1 MGEEEIVMTIKAD
14 VKPATKQVEGFTKS
28 LTDAEKAQKELNEQ
42 ITIQNK
48 VLNSMEKELVQLKAK
63 QDSIP
68 KGAWYAGMDDLNK
81 KIKETETNLKLEKIG
96 LKDLENQQKDNNKT
110 LKQQSKDLKG
120 VSKDLKGVNEEA
132 KNSIGNFKV
141 MGVSLNGVKSSIG
154 KVIPLIKTMFGTIKA
169 GILSTGIGAL
179 LIAFGSLATYFTST
193 KKGADQLKVVFAAL
207 GATVNVL
214 KDRISGVGEAI
225 SLVFSGKWKEA
236 GEALKG
242 TFAGIGAEIKAD
254 VAAMTALEKRT
265 QALRDAEIEFTIQ
278 RAETRKEI
286 EKARLLAEDETKSQ
300 EVRIAALKKAL
311 DFETETT
318 NKELEL
324 AKERVAIQEEQMDT
338 AENLVEAE
346 KQLADFKA
354 DLINKETKSIRL
366 QKRVQTEINELEREL
381 LTEKKQRVKEE
392 QDLLDKQIKDQQA
405 LDEEN
410 QAKSDQYDADQLA
423 AKEKFEEKLL
433 QLKNTTTLLLIEDEQ
448 ERALKQLEIQE
459 ENERA
464 SIDAMQL
471 SEEQKIALKKASSDK
486 FIELNKDLEKS
497 DEDVAANKK
506 ELQNQTLNATSAF
519 AGAINKIAGENKQ
532 ISAATALI
540 DTYVAVQQVM
550 SDKTIPSTAIKL
562 LTAGGVL
569 ASGLNNVKNIY
580 ATDVGTGGGGGS
592 IPSGDSSTPAPE
604 MLSGKFEL
612 GNVQQEQQPVQAYV
626 VTDSLT
632 DNQNKLAY
640 IRRRATI

>member
-1 MGEEEIVMTIKAD
+1 MAEEIVFNVQSNIKS
-14 VKPATKQVEGFTKS
+14 VTKDTEDYTKS
-28 LTDAEKAQKELNEQ
+28 LTGVEFELDRVNQSLKASNKFLADQKIELIN
-42 ITIQNK
+42 
-48 VLNSMEKELVQLKAK
+48 LKAK
-63 QDSIP
+63 QDAIP
-68 KGAWYAGMDDLNK
+68 KGGWYAGMDNLNK
-81 KIKETETNLKLEKIG
+81 KIKETEKNIKEEAVVIGQLKEEQKSASKEVSKFNKELKETNKE
-96 LKDLENQQKDNNKT
+96 
-110 LKQQSKDLKG
+110 SKD
-120 VSKDLKGVNEEA
+120 
-132 KNSIGNFKV
+132 SIGNFKV
-141 MGVSLNGVKSSIG
+141 MGVSLNGVKSSFG
-154 KVIPLIKTMFGTIKA
+154 KIIPLAKTMFGTIKA
-169 GILSTGIGAL
+169 GILSTGVGAL
-179 LIAFGSLATYFTST
+179 LIAFGSLVAYFTST

-324 AKERVAIQEEQMDT
+324 ARERVAIQEEQMDT

-381 LTEKKQRVKEE
+381 LTEKKQRAKEE
-392 QDLLDKQIKDQQA
+392 QDIINKKIVADQEQMD
-405 LDEEN
+405 LEN
-410 QAKSDQYDADQLA
+410 QAKLDAYNKLKALEDENFLASIEDEKERALALLDIQYDAELESLSQYENYLELKEQLDIKYNN
-423 AKEKFEEKLL
+423 AKEALDTKQKEWEEYTTKERLGL
-433 QLKNTTTLLLIEDEQ
+433 ASDAFGQMSEIMGKETKAGQAAAVVQAGISTYLGAQEAYTSMAKIPVVGPVLGGIAAAAAVAMGLKN
-448 ERALKQLEIQE
+448 
-459 ENERA
+459 
-464 SIDAMQL
+464 
-471 SEEQKIALKKASSDK
+471 IA
-486 FIELNKDLEKS
+486 
-497 DEDVAANKK
+497 
-506 ELQNQTLNATSAF
+506 
-519 AGAINKIAGENKQ
+519 
-532 ISAATALI
+532 
-540 DTYVAVQQVM
+540 
-550 SDKTIPSTAIKL
+550 AIKS
-562 LTAGGVL
+562 GGK
-569 ASGLNNVKNIY
+569 S
-580 ATDVGTGGGGGS
+580 GGGS
-592 IPSGDSSTPAPE
+592 TNIPAPSTSNTPAPE

-612 GNVQQEQQPVQAYV
+612 GNVEQEQQPVQAYV
-626 VTDSLT
+626 VTDNLT

>member
-1 MGEEEIVMTIKAD
+1 MATEEIVFNVKSNIKS
-14 VKPATKQVEGFTKS
+14 VTKDTEDYNKS
-28 LTDAEKAQKELNEQ
+28 LTGVEFELDRVNKSLKESNKFLADQKIELIN
-42 ITIQNK
+42 
-48 VLNSMEKELVQLKAK
+48 LKAK
-63 QDSIP
+63 QDAIP
-68 KGAWYAGMDDLNK
+68 KGGWYAGMDNLNK
-81 KIKETETNLKLEKIG
+81 KIKETERNIKEEAVVIGQLKE
-96 LKDLENQQKDNNKT
+96 EQKSA
-110 LKQQSKDLKG
+110 SKE
-120 VSKDLKGVNEEA
+120 VSKFNKELKETNKET
-132 KNSIGNFKV
+132 KDSIGNFKV
-141 MGVSLNGVKSSIG
+141 MGVSLNGVKASIG

-324 AKERVAIQEEQMDT
+324 ARERVAIQEEEMDT

-381 LTEKKQRVKEE
+381 LTEKKQRAKEE
-392 QDLLDKQIKDQQA
+392 QDILDEKAKQIEEARIKENEANQKQMD
-405 LDEEN
+405 LEN
-410 QAKSDQYDADQLA
+410 QSKLDAYNKLKALEDENFLA
-423 AKEKFEEKLL
+423 S
-433 QLKNTTTLLLIEDEQ
+433 IEDEK
-448 ERALKQLEIQE
+448 ERALAALDIQYEAELESLSQYENFLELKEQLDIKYNNAKEALDTKQKEWEEYTTKERLGLASDAFGQMSEIMGKETKAGQAAAVVQAGISTYLGAQE
-459 ENERA
+459 A
-464 SIDAMQL
+464 YTSMAKIPVVGPVLGGIAAAAAVAMGL
-471 SEEQKIALKKASSDK
+471 KNIA
-486 FIELNKDLEKS
+486 
-497 DEDVAANKK
+497 
-506 ELQNQTLNATSAF
+506 
-519 AGAINKIAGENKQ
+519 
-532 ISAATALI
+532 
-540 DTYVAVQQVM
+540 
-550 SDKTIPSTAIKL
+550 AIKS
-562 LTAGGVL
+562 GGK
-569 ASGLNNVKNIY
+569 S
-580 ATDVGTGGGGGS
+580 GGGGS
-592 IPSGDSSTPAPE
+592 IPAPSASNTPAPE

-612 GNVQQEQQPVQAYV
+612 GNMEQEQQPVQAYV

>member
-1 MGEEEIVMTIKAD
+1 MAEEIVFNVQSNIKS
-14 VKPATKQVEGFTKS
+14 VTKDTEDYTKS
-28 LTDAEKAQKELNEQ
+28 LTSAKTAQEELNEQ

-48 VLNSMEKELVQLKAK
+48 VLNDMEKELVQLKAK

-68 KGAWYAGMDDLNK
+68 KGGWYAGMDDLNK

-96 LKDLENQQKDNNKT
+96 LKDLENQQKDNNKV
-110 LKQQSKDLKG
+110 LKEQSKDLKG

-141 MGVSLNGVKSSIG
+141 MGVSLNGLKSSFG
-154 KVIPLIKTMFGTIKA
+154 KIIPAIKLMFGTIKA

-193 KKGADQLKVVFAAL
+193 QRGADKLSVALAGIGAAFD
-207 GATVNVL
+207 VI
-214 KDRISGVGEAI
+214 KDRISTVGEAI
-225 SLVFSGKWKEA
+225 SLAFSGEFTEASDKLKESV
-236 GEALKG
+236 
-242 TFAGIGAEIKAD
+242 TGIVDEIKKE
-254 VAAMTALEKRT
+254 VAIMTALEKRVKS
-265 QALRDAEIEFTIQ
+265 LRDTEIEFTVQ
-278 RAETRKEI
+278 KAKTRKEI

-300 EVRIAALKKAL
+300 DIRIEALKKAL
-311 DFETETT
+311 KLEQETT
-318 NKELEL
+318 NQELEL
-324 AKERVAIQEEQMDT
+324 ARERVNIQKEQLEQS
-338 AENLVEAE
+338 ENLVED
-346 KQLADFKA
+346 KKKLADFQA
-354 DLINKETKSIRL
+354 DLINKETKSFRL

-381 LTEKKQRVKEE
+381 LTEKKQRVKEQ
-392 QDLLDKQIKDQQA
+392 QDLLEKQINDQQA

-423 AKEKFEEKLL
+423 AKKSFEEKLL

-448 ERALKQLEIQE
+448 ERASKQLEIQE

-506 ELQNQTLNATSAF
+506 DLQNQTLSATSAF

-580 ATDVGTGGGGGS
+580 STDVGTGGGGGS

-612 GNVQQEQQPVQAYV
+612 GNTQEQQPVQAYV

-632 DNQNKLAY
+632 ENQNKLAY